1 MEVTKTEL
9 ARRLDI
15 SKGRVSQLI
24 RQGMPVLHSGL
35 VDLDACCRWIDQH
48 VDRAHA
54 GWGSTRKPP
63 AAAPPPET
71 AAKRPPTSFPPP
83 APAPAIGA
91 DPAKVLLVA
100 KAKRALADAKR
111 AERLER
117 KQAGELFER
126 ADVNIYITNFSQ
138 LVRDHVLTQAERLAA
153 VLVPM
158 TDEKL
163 IYDLIRRDGTVLLQ
177 KLSKAIEASGVA
189 EKAVLQ

>member
-1 MEVTKTEL
+1 MPDGA
-9 ARRLDI
+9 ARESRRPL
-15 SKGRVSQLI
+15 RH
-24 RQGMPVLHSGL
+24 R
-35 VDLDACCRWIDQH
+35 R
-48 VDRAHA
+48 R
-54 GWGSTRKPP
+54 
-63 AAAPPPET
+63 PPPSG
-71 AAKRPPTSFPPP
+71 PPTSFPPP

>member
-1 MEVTKTEL
+1 
-9 ARRLDI
+9 
-15 SKGRVSQLI
+15 
-24 RQGMPVLHSGL
+24 MPVLPSGL

-48 VDRAHA
+48 VDREHS
-54 GWGSTRKPP
+54 GWGTTRKPP
-63 AAAPPPET
+63 AAA
-71 AAKRPPTSFPPP
+71 SPP
-83 APAPAIGA
+83 AASATRQHVAPLPGPAPAIGA

-100 KAKRALADAKR
+100 RAKRALADAKR

-126 ADVNIYITNFSQ
+126 TDVNTYITNFSL
-138 LVRDHVLTQAERLAA
+138 LVRDHVRTQAERLAP

-189 EKAVLQ
+189 EKAVN

>member
-1 MEVTKTEL
+1 MEVSKSEL
-9 ARRLDI
+9 ARRLDV
-15 SKGRVSQLI
+15 SKGRVSQLV
-24 RQGMPVLHSGL
+24 RQGMPVLPSGL

-63 AAAPPPET
+63 AVPSPPET
-71 AAKRPPTSFPPP
+71 AAKRPSTSFPPP

-126 ADVNIYITNFSQ
+126 TEVNTYITNFST
-138 LVRDHVLTQAERLAA
+138 LARDHILTQAERLAA
-153 VLVPM
+153 LLVPM

-163 IYDLIRRDGTVLLQ
+163 IYDLIRRDGMVLLQ

-189 EKAVLQ
+189 EKAVAQ

>member
-1 MEVTKTEL
+1 MEVSKSEL

-24 RQGMPVLHSGL
+24 RQGMPVLPSGL

-63 AAAPPPET
+63 AVPSPPET
-71 AAKRPPTSFPPP
+71 AAKRPSTSFPP

-126 ADVNIYITNFSQ
+126 ADVNIYITTFSQ
-138 LVRDHVLTQAERLAA
+138 LVGDHMLTQAERLAA
-153 VLVPM
+153 LLVPM
-158 TDEKL
+158 GDEKL

-189 EKAVLQ
+189 EKVVN

>member
-1 MEVTKTEL
+1 MEVTKSDL
-9 ARRLDI
+9 ARRLDV

-24 RQGMPVLHSGL
+24 RQGMPVLPSGL

-48 VDRAHA
+48 VDRGHS
-54 GWGSTRKPP
+54 GWGTTRKPP
-63 AAAPPPET
+63 AAASPPT
-71 AAKRPPTSFPPP
+71 ASPMRPPVAPLPG
-83 APAPAIGA
+83 PAPAIGA

-117 KQAGELFER
+117 KQAGELLER
-126 ADVNIYITNFSQ
+126 TEANTYITNFSL

-153 VLVPM
+153 VLVPV
-158 TDEKL
+158 TDEKQ
-163 IYDLIRRDGTVLLQ
+163 IYDLIRRDGRVLLER
-177 KLSKAIEASGVA
+177 LAKAIEASGVA

>member
-1 MEVTKTEL
+1 MEVTKSEL
-9 ARRLDI
+9 ARRLDV

-24 RQGMPVLHSGL
+24 RQGMPVLPSGL

-48 VDRAHA
+48 VDRGHS
-54 GWGSTRKPP
+54 GWGTTRKPP
-63 AAAPPPET
+63 AAASPPT
-71 AAKRPPTSFPPP
+71 ASPMRPPVAPLPGP
-83 APAPAIGA
+83 APVIGA

-111 AERLER
+111 AERMER
-117 KQAGELFER
+117 KQAGELLER
-126 ADVNIYITNFSQ
+126 TEVNTYITNFSA
-138 LVRDHVLTQAERLAA
+138 LARDHILTQAERLAA
-153 VLVPM
+153 LLVPM

-177 KLSKAIEASGVA
+177 KLSKAIETSGVA

>member
-15 SKGRVSQLI
+15 TKGRVSQLI
-24 RQGMPVLHSGL
+24 RQGMPVMPSGL

-63 AAAPPPET
+63 TAASPPES
-71 AAKRPPTSFPPP
+71 AARRQPTSFPPP
-83 APAPAIGA
+83 ALAPAVGA

-100 KAKRALADAKR
+100 KAKRALAEAKR

-117 KQAGELFER
+117 KQAGELLER
-126 ADVNIYITNFSQ
+126 IDVNAYITNFSL

-153 VLVPM
+153 MVAAM
-158 TDEKL
+158 TDEKQ
-163 IYDLIRRDGTVLLQ
+163 IYELIRHDGSILLK
-177 KLSKAIEASGVA
+177 KLSKAIEASGV
-189 EKAVLQ
+189 EKAVAQ

>member
-1 MEVTKTEL
+1 MEVSKSEL
-9 ARRLDI
+9 ARRLDV

-24 RQGMPVLHSGL
+24 RQGMPVLPSGL

-48 VDRAHA
+48 VDRGHS
-54 GWGSTRKPP
+54 GWGSTRTPP
-63 AAAPPPET
+63 AAA
-71 AAKRPPTSFPPP
+71 SPP
-83 APAPAIGA
+83 AASPARQPAAPLPGPAPAISA

-100 KAKRALADAKR
+100 RAKRALADAKR

-126 ADVNIYITNFSQ
+126 ADVNIYVTNFSQ
-138 LVRDHVLTQAERLAA
+138 LVRDHVRTQAERLAA

-158 TDEKL
+158 TDGKL

-189 EKAVLQ
+189 EKAVN

>member
-24 RQGMPVLHSGL
+24 RQGMPVLPSGG

-63 AAAPPPET
+63 AVPSPPET
-71 AAKRPPTSFPPP
+71 AAKRPSTSFPP

-126 ADVNIYITNFSQ
+126 ADVNIYITTFSQ
-138 LVRDHVLTQAERLAA
+138 LVGDHMLTQAERLAA
-153 VLVPM
+153 LLVPM
-158 TDEKL
+158 GDEKL

-189 EKAVLQ
+189 EKVVN

>member
-24 RQGMPVLHSGL
+24 RQGMPVLPSGF

-54 GWGSTRKPP
+54 GWGSTRKTP
-63 AAAPPPET
+63 AAPSPPET
-71 AAKRPPTSFPPP
+71 AARRQPTNFPPP
-83 APAPAIGA
+83 APPPAIGA

-117 KQAGELFER
+117 KQAGELLER
-126 ADVNIYITNFSQ
+126 IEMNAYITNFSL
-138 LVRDHVLTQAERLAA
+138 LVRDHVLIQAERLAA
-153 VLVPM
+153 QVAAM
-158 TDEKL
+158 NDEKQ
-163 IYDLIRRDGTVLLQ
+163 IYDLIRRDGRMLLEN
-177 KLSKAIEASGVA
+177 LSKAIAASGVA
-189 EKAVLQ
+189 EKAVVQ

>member
-1 MEVTKTEL
+1 MEISKTEL
-9 ARRLDI
+9 ARRLDV

-24 RQGMPVLHSGL
+24 RQGMPVLPSGL

-48 VDRAHA
+48 VDRGHS
-54 GWGSTRKPP
+54 GWGTTRKPP
-63 AAAPPPET
+63 AAPPQPTASPMRQPVAPLPG
-71 AAKRPPTSFPPP
+71 
-83 APAPAIGA
+83 PAPAIGA

-117 KQAGELFER
+117 KQAGELLER
-126 ADVNIYITNFSQ
+126 TEANTYITNFSL

-153 VLVPM
+153 VLVPLA
-158 TDEKL
+158 DEKQ